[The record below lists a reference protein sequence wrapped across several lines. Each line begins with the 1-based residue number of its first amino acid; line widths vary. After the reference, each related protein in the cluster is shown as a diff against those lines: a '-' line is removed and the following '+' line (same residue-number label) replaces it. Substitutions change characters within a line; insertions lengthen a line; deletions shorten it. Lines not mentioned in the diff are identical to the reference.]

1 MLYFNAR
8 SLYPKFDELCAQ
20 CDMEKPDIVC
30 LTETWLCEDITE
42 SECVIPGYKCI
53 RYDRDR
59 HGGGVALYISNK
71 LEFQVT
77 MSGPKV

>member
-1 MLYFNAR
+1 MQGAHPDKHGKTECSGNLRMLYCNAR

-42 SECVIPGYKCI
+42 SECHPWI
-53 RYDRDR
+53 
-59 HGGGVALYISNK
+59 
-71 LEFQVT
+71 QVHQ
-77 MSGPKV
+77 V